1 MKGLGLLLAA
11 FVFFMA
17 KQREDAVRKE
27 HEEKMQQLMDHDPL
41 TGLLNMN
48 GFRKRVEELLRANPD
63 KPYFLSYNNIRDFK
77 FINDS
82 LGNAAITARAEHRL
96 CGFITIDRL

>member
-11 FVFFMA
+11 FVFAAA

-41 TGLLNMN
+41 TGLLNC
-48 GFRKRVEELLRANPD
+48 
-63 KPYFLSYNNIRDFK
+63 
-77 FINDS
+77 
-82 LGNAAITARAEHRL
+82 AAGSM
-96 CGFITIDRL
+96 C